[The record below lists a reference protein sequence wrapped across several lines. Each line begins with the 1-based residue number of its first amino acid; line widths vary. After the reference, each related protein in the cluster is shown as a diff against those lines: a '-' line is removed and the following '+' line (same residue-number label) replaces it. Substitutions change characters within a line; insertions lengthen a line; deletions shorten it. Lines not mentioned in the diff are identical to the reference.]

1 MKEKSRLRL
10 SQCMIVKNEEDNIER
25 ALTWG
30 RDIMYEQIVV
40 DTGST
45 DRTVELALALGAKV
59 YDFEWNDD
67 FAAAKNY
74 AIEQASGDW
83 IAFLD
88 ADEYVKT
95 EDVGKVFSFIQ
106 QAEEQG
112 YCGLQTS
119 LFNINDQEEVSSF
132 IKQVRFFKSM
142 PELRY
147 EGMIHEQLELSDG
160 RRFYEH
166 VLDMSESVSI
176 FHTGYIPDVMEKKQK
191 TERNER
197 ILKKML
203 ELSPENYHIMGD
215 LGDHYFSKD
224 VQQAEYWYR
233 EAVRR
238 IPRVSLAQNDRNVK
252 TFLRLMEILYGRKD
266 ESGLLQ
272 IYEDISSRF
281 TGIYDADYIL
291 SKFYVTTQMD
301 YQKGAYYLEHA
312 FQLLEQYGNQN
323 YSPMMIQEFFSAWE
337 MLAICHYNNQKLAKC
352 VSCCVGVLKMDKSR
366 SAALEL
372 LLRAFASEK
381 PDSIVGFLGKLYDFK
396 SAEDY
401 HILCQ
406 ACENTGSSEVLQ
418 ILCNI

>member
-1 MKEKSRLRL
+1 
-10 SQCMIVKNEEDNIER
+10 MIVKNEEDNIER

-30 RDIMYEQIVV
+30 RDIMCEQIVI

-45 DRTVELALALGAKV
+45 DRTVELAWALGAKV
-59 YDFEWNDD
+59 YYFEWNDD

-88 ADEYVKT
+88 ADEYVKA
-95 EDVGKVFSFIQ
+95 EDVGKLFSFIQ

-112 YCGLQTS
+112 YCGLQAS
-119 LFNINDQEEVSSF
+119 LFNINYQEEVSSF

-147 EGMIHEQLELSDG
+147 KGMIHEQLELSDG
-160 RRFYEH
+160 RRFYER
-166 VLDMSESVSI
+166 VLDASESVSI
-176 FHTGYIPDVMEKKQK
+176 FHTGYIPAVMEKKQK

-197 ILKKML
+197 ILQKAL

-215 LGDHYFSKD
+215 LGDHYLSKD
-224 VQQAEYWYR
+224 KQLAEYWYR

-238 IPRVSLAQNDRNVK
+238 IPRVSLAQHDRNVK
-252 TFLRLMEILYGRKD
+252 TFLCLMEILYDRKD
-266 ESGLLQ
+266 EFGLIQ

-291 SKFYVTTQMD
+291 GKFYVTVQMD

-323 YSPMMIQEFFSAWE
+323 YSPMMIKEFLAAWE
-337 MLAICHYNNQKLAKC
+337 MLAACHYSNQKLAKC

-372 LLRAFASEK
+372 LLRAFAFEK
-381 PDSIVGFLGKLYDFK
+381 PDSIVQFLGKLYDFK

-406 ACENTGSSEVLQ
+406 ACKNTGSSDVLQ
-418 ILCNI
+418 LLCNI